1 MKQGTLPSNNQQT
14 GDGKPSPVSPL
25 RRQDQSRWRGLLRL
39 GVGIALIV
47 GFIVILANLERVTGK
62 SRTIEALR
70 ERDIYVGAWYWDS
83 IQEVS
88 EAMSFI
94 RGALGKGDKKD
105 E

>member
-1 MKQGTLPSNNQQT
+1 M
-14 GDGKPSPVSPL
+14 
-25 RRQDQSRWRGLLRL
+25 RL